1 MHGQT
6 YQALSAR
13 AAAFHERFVQALA
26 TGGGAYA
33 AAEAASVS
41 PLQSALDLLNAP
53 TQALLGRPLVGNGA
67 NGAPGTGANGG
78 DGGILFGSGGA
89 GGSGAAGMAGGNGG
103 AAGLFGNGG
112 AGGVAMY
119 GYAAASASASRL
131 IPFAAPPK
139 TTNSAGVVAQAV
151 ASVSWPNPNDWWL
164 VRLLGSI
171 TPTERTTI
179 VRLLGQSYLAT
190 GMARF
195 LTSIAQQLTFGPGG
209 TTAGS
214 GGAWYPTPQFAG
226 LGAGPAVSASLARA
240 EPVGR
245 LSVPPSWAVAAP
257 AFAEKPEAGTP
268 MSVIGEASSCGQGG
282 LLRGIPLARAGRRT
296 GAFAHRYGFRHSV
309 ITRSPSAG

>member
-1 MHGQT
+1 MTSRFMTDPHAMRDMAGRFEVHAQT
-6 YQALSAR
+6 VEDEARRMWASA
-13 AAAFHERFVQALA
+13 QNIS
-26 TGGGAYA
+26 GAGWSGM
-33 AAEAASVS
+33 AEATSLDTMTQMNQAFRNIVNMLHGVRDGLVRDANNYEQQEQAS
-41 PLQSALDLLNAP
+41 Q
-53 TQALLGRPLVGNGA
+53 Q
-67 NGAPGTGANGG
+67 
-78 DGGILFGSGGA
+78 IL
-89 GGSGAAGMAGGNGG
+89 
-103 AAGLFGNGG
+103 
-112 AGGVAMY
+112 VAMY